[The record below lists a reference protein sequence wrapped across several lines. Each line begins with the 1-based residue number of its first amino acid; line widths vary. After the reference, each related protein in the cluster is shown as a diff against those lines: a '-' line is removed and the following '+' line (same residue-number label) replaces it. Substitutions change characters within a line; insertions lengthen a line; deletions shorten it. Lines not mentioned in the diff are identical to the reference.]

1 MKPPMTVLMTDVFRK
16 KHHFHPN
23 HFDLLAA
30 TSSWSCFVNHNLTHH
45 ADAALTN
52 SMPTIE
58 VEAEAVFHLRGLPS
72 NLTTAG
78 VTAYTHG
85 QCDPFKVGRQ
95 VSSTDATGATYNSSN
110 KSHATDQA
118 ESAGARQLRAG
129 GQVACKRGRGK
140 SRGRRPH
147 CAARLVLGAGR

>member
-1 MKPPMTVLMTDVFRK
+1 MTVLMTDTFRK

-45 ADAALTN
+45 ADTALIN
-52 SMPTIE
+52 SMPIIE
-58 VEAEAVFHLRGLPS
+58 VEAEAIFHLRGLPS

-78 VTAYTHG
+78 VTTYTHG

-95 VSSTDATGATYNSSN
+95 VSSNDCHRRHRRHPRYLQLLEQLPHHRPSRERWRSSC
-110 KSHATDQA
+110 S
-118 ESAGARQLRAG
+118 
-129 GQVACKRGRGK
+129 
-140 SRGRRPH
+140 GRRSR
-147 CAARLVLGAGR
+147 CAS

>member
-1 MKPPMTVLMTDVFRK
+1 MTVLMTDVFRK

-45 ADAALTN
+45 ADTALTN

-58 VEAEAVFHLRGLPS
+58 VEAEAIFHLRGLPS

-78 VTAYTHG
+78 VTTYTHG

-95 VSSTDATGATYNSSN
+95 VSSADATGATHATHLQLLDN
-110 KSHATDQA
+110 SHATDQA
-118 ESAGARQLRAG
+118 ESAGAALAQA
-129 GQVACKRGRGK
+129 VAA
-140 SRGRRPH
+140 
-147 CAARLVLGAGR
+147 AARASPGL